1 MFALKSECQ
10 GQTKGGKENP
20 VEVKKN
26 KNKKKVHDALRVRE

>member
-20 VEVKKN
+20 VEVKK
-26 KNKKKVHDALRVRE
+26 KKEKKSP